1 MPEFSNH
8 RALLLPVLKTLAD
21 GSETPLADVRQR
33 VASAEGFTSEQVAEV
48 YASGATKLATQVQFA
63 LLGLERA
70 GLIQRVRRAVYRLMN
85 EGEQLLAEEPEQID
99 DRLLHNYPSFVEWKE
114 RVNARRQSQPQRHAS
129 SSTANV
135 PETTPEET
143 MDNAY
148 QEMRAIL
155 AGEILERIRDAEP
168 AFLERIVV
176 KLLAAM
182 GYGGGD
188 VAMARVTGGSGDGGI
203 DGTIKEDAL
212 GLDEVYVQA
221 KRYSHGNRVGASDVR
236 NFAGALDTAGT
247 NKGVFVATSSF
258 TRSARDYVE
267 RNPKRI
273 VLIDGEELARLLVQ
287 HDVGV
292 RTRANY
298 TIKEIDEEY
307 FDLEG
312 L

>member
-33 VASAEGFTSEQVAEV
+33 VAAAEGFTSEQVAEV

-114 RVNARRQSQPQRHAS
+114 RVKARRQSQPQRHAA
-129 SSTANV
+129 SSTV
-135 PETTPEET
+135 HVSETTPEET

-155 AGEILERIRDAEP
+155 ADEILVRIRDAEP

-212 GLDEVYVQA
+212 GLDEVYIQA
-221 KRYSHGNRVGASDVR
+221 KRYSHGNHVGASDVR

-292 RTRANY
+292 RTRASY
-298 TIKEIDEEY
+298 KIKEIDEEY

>member
-1 MPEFSNH
+1 MPEFTNH
-8 RALLLPVLKTLAD
+8 RALMLPVLKTLAD
-21 GSETPLADVRQR
+21 GSETPLAEVRQR
-33 VASAEGFTSEQVAEV
+33 VAAAVGFTREQVAEV
-48 YASGATKLATQVQFA
+48 YGSGATKLATQVQFA

-70 GLIQRVRRAVYRLMN
+70 GLIERVRRAVYRLMK
-85 EGEQLLAEEPEQID
+85 EGEQLLAQEPEQID
-99 DRLLHNYPSFVEWKE
+99 DHLLQNYPSFVEWKE
-114 RVNARRQSQPQRHAS
+114 RVNARRQSQPQRHVAS
-129 SSTANV
+129 STVHV
-135 PETTPEET
+135 PETTPQET

-155 AGEILERIRDAEP
+155 ADEILVRIRDAEP
-168 AFLERIVV
+168 AFLGRIVV

-182 GYGGGD
+182 GFGGGD

-212 GLDEVYVQA
+212 GLDEVYIQA
-221 KRYSHGNRVGASDVR
+221 KRYSHGNHVGASDVR
-236 NFAGALDTAGT
+236 NFAGALDNAGT

-292 RTRANY
+292 RTRASY
-298 TIKEIDEEY
+298 KIKEIDEEY